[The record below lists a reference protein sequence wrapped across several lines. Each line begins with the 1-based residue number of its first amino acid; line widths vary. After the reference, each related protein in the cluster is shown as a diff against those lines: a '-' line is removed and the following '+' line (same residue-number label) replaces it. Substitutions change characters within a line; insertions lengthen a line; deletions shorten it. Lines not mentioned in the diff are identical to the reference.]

1 MNERNTYIYIHD
13 DVSSKSLLQAYCIE
27 NGFSCVGI
35 IGKDDLED
43 IENLIQEKDVKY
55 IVLANLNRFLD
66 EVLEEISA
74 IFTTDLVAIVDIA
87 NDERL
92 VNNTLNKEAFELMIK
107 SRRSGY
113 VRTYNNIKEKNR
125 VAIYHMSLDPI
136 RKKCPQAHS

>member
-13 DVSSKSLLQAYCIE
+13 DASSKSLLQAYCIE

-66 EVLEEISA
+66 EVLEEIA
-74 IFTTDLVAIVDIA
+74 VIFTTDHIKTR
-87 NDERL
+87 NEERQDNG
-92 VNNTLNKEAFELMIK
+92 VIYRCNARNE
-107 SRRSGY
+107 RS
-113 VRTYNNIKEKNR
+113 N
-125 VAIYHMSLDPI
+125 
-136 RKKCPQAHS
+136 